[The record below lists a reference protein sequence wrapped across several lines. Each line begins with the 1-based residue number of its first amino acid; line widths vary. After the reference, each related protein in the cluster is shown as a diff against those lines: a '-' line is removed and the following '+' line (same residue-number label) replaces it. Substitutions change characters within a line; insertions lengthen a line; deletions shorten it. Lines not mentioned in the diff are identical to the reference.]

1 SANDGARSRISEDA
15 MSQMASK
22 SKPALIQG
30 VEMIAAAL
38 RLPLRHVMRAY
49 RRRSD
54 AAAVVALRGR
64 LGELVRVYRN
74 RSDAALLAGLDER
87 GLADI
92 GLTRSD
98 VRDAF
103 AGPLWHDPTVLL
115 RARALE
121 RRLGRHG
128 ISMGLDHDCVAAPPL
143 VPEFTRRLTERPARS
158 AA

>member
-1 SANDGARSRISEDA
+1 
-15 MSQMASK
+15 MASK

-30 VEMIAAAL
+30 AEIIAVAL
-38 RLPLRHVMRAY
+38 RLRLRQIVRAY
-49 RRRSD
+49 RRRRD
-54 AAAVVALRGR
+54 AAVLIALRGR
-64 LGELVRVYRN
+64 LGDLVRVYRN

-103 AGPLWHDPTVLL
+103 AGPLWQDPTALL

-121 RRLGRHG
+121 RRLSRHG
-128 ISMGLDHDCVAAPPL
+128 ISFGLSPDRVAAPPL
-143 VPEFTRRLTERPARS
+143 VPEFTRRLAEQPTRS